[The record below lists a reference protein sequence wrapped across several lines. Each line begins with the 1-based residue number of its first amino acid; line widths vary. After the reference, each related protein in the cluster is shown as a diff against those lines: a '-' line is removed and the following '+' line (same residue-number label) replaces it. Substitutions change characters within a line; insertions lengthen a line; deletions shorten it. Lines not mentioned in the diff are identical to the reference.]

1 MKPLPDAVRAFIE
14 AARVCRI
21 ATVRADGE
29 PHVIPVCPVYDG
41 EATLYVDIGPK
52 STTARALDHDP
63 RITVL
68 IDEYNDDWTKLRKV
82 ILRCTAEP
90 VTGAAQEQIWEQIR
104 TTYPQY
110 ASVDWSPRLTM
121 ALWINGWLQE
131 GVVTPSH

>member
-1 MKPLPDAVRAFIE
+1 MKPLPDAVRAFID

-41 EATLYVDIGPK
+41 DGTLYVDIGPK
-52 STTARALDHDP
+52 STTARALQHEP

-68 IDEYNDDWTKLRKV
+68 IDEYDADWTKLRKV
-82 ILRCTAEP
+82 ILRCTAEQ
-90 VTGAAQEQIWEQIR
+90 VTGEQQEGVWEQIR

-110 ASVDWSPRLTM
+110 ASVDWSPRLTV
-121 ALWINGWLQE
+121 ALRINDWLQE
-131 GVVTPSH
+131 GIVSPSH